1 MRHRARVSTF
11 GRKTGPR
18 KALIRGLVVSLVEHG
33 RIKTTLAKAKELRRH
48 AERAVTLSKRGL
60 EKERAMHMR
69 RLLMSRYPNE
79 NTVASLMNELAPHFK
94 TREGGYTRI
103 LKLGQ
108 RPGDRAEMAYIEF
121 VDYKPASKA
130 EAALDTTTEKTTG
143 GKKAKK
149 AAAAEATESKAAPKT
164 DKRLVRLAAL
174 KKKRIRKTQQDS
186 RKVLRG

>member
-48 AERAVTLSKRGL
+48 AERAVTLGKRGL
-60 EKERAMHMR
+60 DKEQSMHMR

-79 NTVASLMNELAPHFK
+79 NTVTSLMNDLAPHFK

-121 VDYKPASKA
+121 VDYKPAAKVAA
-130 EAALDTTTEKTTG
+130 EAEEAPAK

-149 AAAAEATESKAAPKT
+149 ADADVEKTVAPKT

-174 KKKRIRKTQQDS
+174 KKKRIRKSQQDA